1 MVESYIVNKADVL
14 ERRID
19 ALEENMNH
27 GFAVVADT
35 EAKIGKYT
43 DIQMVLIIITFVV
56 AAVALAM
63 AAFALRMG
71 G

>member
-1 MVESYIVNKADVL
+1 MTDGKVFSKVEVL

-19 ALEENMNH
+19 ALEENMEH

-43 DIQMVLIIITFVV
+43 DLQTILIIITFVI
-56 AAVALAM
+56 ALAALLM
-63 AAFALRMG
+63 ATFALRIG

>member
-1 MVESYIVNKADVL
+1 MVESYVFNKADAL

-19 ALEENMNH
+19 ALEENMEH

-43 DIQMVLIIITFVV
+43 DLQMVLIIITFVI
-56 AAVALAM
+56 ALAALLM

>member
-1 MVESYIVNKADVL
+1 MTESYIVNKADVL

-19 ALEENMNH
+19 ALEENMEH
-27 GFAVVADT
+27 GFALVADT
-35 EAKIGKYT
+35 ESKIGKCA
-43 DIQMVLIIITFVV
+43 DLQMVAIIVTFIV

>member
-1 MVESYIVNKADVL
+1 MTESYIVNKADAL
-14 ERRID
+14 ERRVD
-19 ALEENMNH
+19 ALEENMEH

-43 DIQMVLIIITFVV
+43 DLQMALIIITFVV

-63 AAFALRMG
+63 AALALRMG

>member
-1 MVESYIVNKADVL
+1 MTDGKVFNKAEVL

-19 ALEENMNH
+19 ALEENMEH

-35 EAKIGKYT
+35 ESKIGAYT
-43 DIQMVLIIITFVV
+43 DIQMVLIIITFVI
-56 AAVALAM
+56 AAVALVM
-63 AAFALRMG
+63 AALALRIG

>member
-1 MVESYIVNKADVL
+1 MVESYVFNKADAL

-19 ALEENMNH
+19 SLEENMNH

-35 EAKIGKYT
+35 ESKIGKYT

-56 AAVALAM
+56 AVVALAM

>member
-1 MVESYIVNKADVL
+1 MTDGKVFNKAEVL

-19 ALEENMNH
+19 ALEENMEH

-43 DIQMVLIIITFVV
+43 DLQMVVIIITFVV

-63 AAFALRMG
+63 AALALRMG

>member
-1 MVESYIVNKADVL
+1 MVESYVFNKADAL

-19 ALEENMNH
+19 ALEENMEH

-35 EAKIGKYT
+35 EAKIGKCT
-43 DIQMVLIIITFVV
+43 DLQTILIIITFVV
-56 AAVALAM
+56 AAVALVM
-63 AAFALRMG
+63 AAFALRIG

>member
-1 MVESYIVNKADVL
+1 MTESYIVNKADVL

-19 ALEENMNH
+19 SLEENMEH

-35 EAKIGKYT
+35 ESKIGAYT